1 MRSVVRTDVDRL
13 VHDGRRDPARRRT
26 FWRPLALTASA
37 GFAIRLIEVIVTHWG
52 DRLAGDA
59 RYYQLQAKLLSQ
71 GHVYVEPFAWGLL
84 HHKVESAA
92 HPPLFTFVLAVADWL
107 HLSSVDASRVVCC
120 AIGAVGIVVV
130 GMLGDEIGGRR
141 AGLVA
146 AGIAAVYPVWWI
158 TDGLVMA
165 EVLYVPLVAGLLLL
179 AYRLWRR
186 PRLGTAIGLGVL
198 GALAALTRS
207 EGLLLLLLVMVP
219 LLVAMRQLSWRRKV
233 TLLGTTLVTT
243 AVVVAPWVGFNL
255 ARFDKPVFMST
266 NDGATYADSNCPA
279 TYQGRFLGGYVF
291 GCHRPTVKEAGDE
304 SVVSGKLFHVGL
316 DYTRQHAD
324 RVPVVVAARIGRT
337 WGLYNPV
344 DTLNVDSFGK
354 WSARDSWLMLL
365 SFYAV
370 AGLGIAGL
378 VTMRRHRVTIIP
390 FVAALVAVTITVAGF
405 YGIARFRVAG
415 DVTFVTLAG
424 ETVDALLVAGVSFAS
439 LGSRRRRVAIPSS
452 TPM

>member
-1 MRSVVRTDVDRL
+1 MVRPDVDGLERG
-13 VHDGRRDPARRRT
+13 DRRDSERGRT
-26 FWRPLALTASA
+26 FWRPLALIASA
-37 GFAIRLIEVIVTHWG
+37 GFAIRLIEVVLTHWG

-59 RYYQLQAKLLSQ
+59 RYYQLQGKLLSQ
-71 GHVYVEPFAWGLL
+71 GHVYVEPFTWGIL
-84 HHKVESAA
+84 HRRVESAA

-141 AGLVA
+141 AGLIA
-146 AGIAAVYPVWWI
+146 AGVAAVYPVWWI

-186 PRLGTAIGLGVL
+186 PRFGTAVGMGAL

-219 LLVAMRQLSWRRKV
+219 LLLAMRGLSWRRKATLFGS
-233 TLLGTTLVTT
+233 TLLTT
-243 AVVVAPWVGFNL
+243 AVVIAPWVGFNL
-255 ARFDKPVFMST
+255 ARFDKPVLLST
-266 NDGATYADSNCPA
+266 NDGGTYADSNCPA
-279 TYQGRFLGGYVF
+279 TYEGRFLGGYVF
-291 GCHRPTVKEAGDE
+291 GCHRPMVKETGDE
-304 SVVSGKLFHVGL
+304 SVVSGKLFNVGL
-316 DYTRQHAD
+316 DYTRAHAD
-324 RVPVVVAARIGRT
+324 RVPVVVAARVGRT

-354 WSARDSWLMLL
+354 WGSRDSWLMLL
-365 SFYAV
+365 SYYVV

-378 VTMRRHRVTIIP
+378 VVMRRRRITIIP

-424 ETVDALLVAGVSFAS
+424 ETLDALLAAGVSYTA
-439 LGSRRRRVAIPSS
+439 LGSHRRRMAIPGPTS
-452 TPM
+452 M